1 MKPGGHDHANSESGV
16 RHSTGHGNAAA
27 PLGLSAG
34 SRHREPVDVHLI
46 LRRSDGVLL
55 SRRAGDTYASGLLHM
70 PSGHLDGDFEDVV
83 TGVVREAEEELGII
97 IRPADVRVALV
108 MQHRSPQGHN
118 RTGWFFEVTRWIGV
132 PRIAEPDR
140 CSQLDWFSLRDL
152 PDDMV
157 AYCRAGLEAYRD
169 GHTFALHLQE
179 PDDSIAYAPNGPNRL
194 TPLPPRA
201 QNPRAVLG
209 EQLGTF
215 AEQTIGPLMEV
226 TDASWAREA
235 SRVWRLTGRD
245 GGSWFLKVHQGPKFH
260 QREVGA
266 LREWAPVLG
275 AGRAPQLVAADPE
288 QLAVIVSALPGRIL
302 HGTDLSMDAWQSV
315 YRQLGQLLRA
325 LHLGEPP
332 MMAQAL
338 GGLAKLER
346 HLAAADGL
354 LEPGEETLV
363 RSLALQLPQVPPVPH
378 GRRHGDVQKRN
389 LLLDDH
395 GNLALIDWE
404 RAEIGPLVSDFVRIA
419 DTWTD
424 APELK
429 AALFD
434 GYGRTLSQDE
444 VQALKGLSAL
454 DAVSGIQYGAA
465 HGDPELVER
474 GQRTLHRLRK
484 EAA

>member
-1 MKPGGHDHANSESGV
+1 VNGQAASHRGGDDIV
-16 RHSTGHGNAAA
+16 Q
-27 PLGLSAG
+27 
-34 SRHREPVDVHLI
+34 RHREPVDVHLI
-46 LRRSDGVLL
+46 LRRGGEVLL

-83 TGVVREAEEELGII
+83 TGLVREAEEELGVV
-97 IRPADVRVALV
+97 IRSADVRVALV
-108 MQHRSPQGHN
+108 MQHRSPKGHN
-118 RTGWFFEVTRWIGV
+118 RTGWFFEVTRWVGV

-140 CSQLDWFSLRDL
+140 CSQLDWFALHDL

-169 GHTFALHLQE
+169 GHSFALHLQE
-179 PDDSIAYAPNGPNRL
+179 PDDPIAYEANGPSRL
-194 TPLPPRA
+194 HPLPTRA
-201 QNPRAVLG
+201 PDPYAVLG

-215 AEQTIGPLMEV
+215 AERTIGPLKEV
-226 TDASWAREA
+226 TDASWARQA

-245 GGSWFLKVHQGPKFH
+245 SGSWFLKVHQGPKFH

-266 LREWAPVLG
+266 LREWAPALG
-275 AGRAPQLVAADPE
+275 AGHAPQLVAADPE
-288 QLAVIVSALPGRIL
+288 QLAVIVSALPGRVL
-302 HGTDLSMDAWQSV
+302 HGADLSMAAWQSV

-363 RSLALQLPQVPPVPH
+363 RSLALHLPRVPPVPH
-378 GRRHGDVQKRN
+378 GRRHGDVQRRN

-395 GNLALIDWE
+395 GTLALIDWE

-419 DTWTD
+419 DTWID
-424 APELK
+424 APELE

-434 GYGRTLSQDE
+434 GYGRTLSPVE
-444 VQALKGLSAL
+444 AQALKGLSAL
-454 DAVSGIQYGAA
+454 DALSGIQYGAA

-474 GQRTLHRLRK
+474 GHRTLHRLRK
-484 EAA
+484 EA